1 MKYIRTKEFGE
12 EKIGG
17 VKMSYL
23 NDYDSNKGITETLDD
38 FDRKYINVE
47 ELIDYMNKRIEYL
60 EKLLSKKAI
69 INSEE
74 YICFRTRV
82 AEIHH
87 WLEVL
92 NQRQRKGDS
101 YD

>member
-38 FDRKYINVE
+38 FNRKYINVE
-47 ELIDYMNKRIEYL
+47 ELIDYMNKRKEYL
-60 EKLLSKKAI
+60 EKQLNLEKPISIFLMKSIQA
-69 INSEE
+69 
-74 YICFRTRV
+74 RV
-82 AEIHH
+82 AEIQH
-87 WLEVL
+87 WLAVL
-92 NQRQRKGDS
+92 EQRQRRE
-101 YD
+101 

>member
-1 MKYIRTKEFGE
+1 MKKIYRKGE
-12 EKIGG
+12 K

-60 EKLLSKKAI
+60 EKQLNTKPISIEVIKSI
-69 INSEE
+69 QTQI
-74 YICFRTRV
+74 
-82 AEIHH
+82 AEIQH
-87 WLEVL
+87 WLAVL
-92 NQRQRKGDS
+92 EQRKGVN